1 MGRRIWGRGCAVG
14 RTLRPCHLQVSQEL
28 GFLSFAFIEGSQGK
42 EEGAGVDGMAD
53 PHPSLFS
60 GGSVC
65 GLRLRTDLS
74 SGSGFRREAE
84 LKSGQ
89 QAFVLLGRTVQP
101 VI

>member
-1 MGRRIWGRGCAVG
+1 M
-14 RTLRPCHLQVSQEL
+14 
-28 GFLSFAFIEGSQGK
+28 
-42 EEGAGVDGMAD
+42 DGMAD